1 MLISIC
7 ELFVSLCVFTHKC
20 RNECRMERP
29 VCPCMVVVFGGYTV
43 GLISCSVPGVF
54 LMVKCLDTVST

>member
-1 MLISIC
+1 MLILIC
-7 ELFVSLCVFTHKC
+7 ELFCVFVCINLC

-29 VCPCMVVVFGGYTV
+29 GYRCMVVVFEGDTV
-43 GLISCSVPGVF
+43 VSNSVPGVF